1 MKIAV
6 LSDLHLGFG
15 YNSELEN
22 DSFENFE
29 EALERALDSD
39 LIIIAGD
46 LFDSRSPRTAVW
58 ARAIKILSKAI
69 LKKSAARLVSTTK
82 NIHDIHKKTLE
93 AVPIV
98 AIYGNHD
105 RRTRNEINAVE
116 ALDYAGLLILLHKE
130 NIVFEKDGVRVAI
143 HGMSSVPERFAKQN
157 LEEWNPKPIE
167 GCFNILVIH
176 QNVYPYVYSPLEPPS
191 ISLENIPKG
200 FDMILDG
207 HIHMKAYEKVN
218 EKPFIILGSTVITQF
233 DKKEAN
239 NEKGFH
245 FIEVGQENKIDFVPL
260 QSSRK
265 FFYYD
270 VSTNNNSTLRDQ
282 IEKLINEIVFV
293 KNLPKPP
300 IIKFRISGKDTEV
313 VDEDLRMIEKRYEG
327 KAIMMFSKALESQ
340 EMTEKMEFLRNLRD
354 QKMSVEEIG
363 LSLLEKNLTELQFK
377 PAFPAEEIF
386 KTLSDGEVDKAYAIL
401 VGDQKTLLEI
411 SKAAT

>member
-58 ARAIKILSKAI
+58 AGAIKILSKAI
-69 LKKSAARLVSTTK
+69 LKKSSARLVGTMK
-82 NIHDIHKKTLE
+82 KLHEIHKKTLE

-98 AIYGNHD
+98 ALYGNHD

-116 ALDYAGLLILLHKE
+116 ALDHAGLLILLHKE

-157 LEEWNPKPIE
+157 LDEWNPKPVE

-191 ISLENIPKG
+191 LSIETLPKG
-200 FDMILDG
+200 FDMVLDG
-207 HIHMKAYEKVN
+207 HIHVKAYEKVN
-218 EKPFIILGSTVITQF
+218 EKPFVILGSTVITQF

-245 FIEVGQENKIDFVPL
+245 IIEVGQENKIQFIPL
-260 QSSRK
+260 QNNRK

-270 VSTNNNSTLRDQ
+270 VNTNNNSTLRDQ
-282 IEKLINEIVFV
+282 IEKLVNEIVFV

-300 IIKFRISGKDTEV
+300 VIKFRISGKDTDV
-313 VDEDLRMIEKRYEG
+313 VDEDLRMVERKYEG
-327 KAIMMFSKALESQ
+327 KAIMMFSKTLESQ

-363 LSLLEKNLTELQFK
+363 LNLLEKNLTELKFR
-377 PAFPAEEIF
+377 PVFPTEEVF

-401 VGDQKTLLEI
+401 IGDQKTLLEI
-411 SKAAT
+411 SKATT